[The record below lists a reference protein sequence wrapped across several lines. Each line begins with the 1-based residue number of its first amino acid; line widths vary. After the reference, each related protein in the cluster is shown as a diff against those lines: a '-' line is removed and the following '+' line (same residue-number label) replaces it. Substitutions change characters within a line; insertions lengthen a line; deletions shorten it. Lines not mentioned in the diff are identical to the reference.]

1 MVETTT
7 ETMESTCGRAAK
19 RPRRTPA
26 AEKADP
32 NVKMLT
38 IALMA
43 LYYDDVAA
51 GRKSQEI
58 RADVKYWRDRLE
70 GKTHLRFTRGYTT
83 EKDKTM
89 IVKIMQIQQISAM
102 DSEHHG
108 GPRPGTREFKKL
120 FKTAESLLLISFERE
135 SLVSPEPELRESSDD
150 AFLQGEVHQESQDP
164 AFLKEQVRDVLLS
177 PPFRNAEVVSMK
189 APALETLHPILFV
202 VTYTSYTRRRC
213 VQRWSIEAC
222 FKYW

>member
-7 ETMESTCGRAAK
+7 ETLEPTCGRAAK

-26 AEKADP
+26 SENADP

-83 EKDKTM
+83 EKDKTL
-89 IVKIMQIQQISAM
+89 IVKIVQIQQISAM

-108 GPRPGTREFKKL
+108 GPRPGTREFKKF

-135 SLVSPEPELRESSDD
+135 SLVSAELRESSGD
-150 AFLQGEVHQESQDP
+150 AFLQWKCTKK
-164 AFLKEQVRDVLLS
+164 ARI
-177 PPFRNAEVVSMK
+177 PPS
-189 APALETLHPILFV
+189 
-202 VTYTSYTRRRC
+202 
-213 VQRWSIEAC
+213 
-222 FKYW
+222 